1 MGKIE
6 NGLNAV
12 ENFLSTTQEM
22 QDTVQEIY
30 GAARDTYDTVQ
41 NTTNTFNHVVDY
53 NTSEDWKAEMAKYDR
68 LIERCKNY
76 YSLHFIYCSYDI
88 DMHICMNLSIR
99 YRLILGRIVN

>member
-22 QDTVQEIY
+22 QDTAQEIY
-30 GAARDTYDTVQ
+30 DAARDTYDTVQ

-53 NTSEDWKAEMAKYDR
+53 NTSEDWKEEMTKYDR
-68 LIERCKNY
+68 LIERCKKITIT
-76 YSLHFIYCSYDI
+76 LCTLFIVATI
-88 DMHICMNLSIR
+88 LICIF
-99 YRLILGRIVN
+99 V